1 MISLGELIKR
11 LPEGPV
17 ISIAGA
23 GGKTTL
29 MFRLA
34 EMLPVPCVMTTT
46 TKVGADQIRN
56 ADSAATIDCI
66 DGMIPAKKMWVSPSL
81 EPVKGKIP
89 GCTLADFKH
98 LAGICAKRSW
108 GLVNEADGA
117 ACRHIKAPSAHE
129 PVIPAESNVCVYAV
143 GLDVLGK
150 SVSDATV
157 HRPEVFT
164 RLTGTEAGEA
174 ITAEAVLRL
183 LEHPEG
189 GLKGFPAGAL
199 RVVYLT
205 HADTSERKDA
215 AAWINDRIK
224 TYDFVCAHE

>member
-1 MISLGELIKR
+1 MISLVDLITC
-11 LPEGPV
+11 LPEASV

-46 TKVGADQIRN
+46 TKVGADQIRK
-56 ADSAATIDCI
+56 ADSTSTIDCI
-66 DGMIPAKKMWVSPSL
+66 DGMIPGKKMWVTPSL
-81 EPVKGKIP
+81 APVKGKIP
-89 GCTLADFKH
+89 GGTLVDFKK
-98 LAGICAKRSW
+98 LAAFCAERGW

-117 ACRHIKAPSAHE
+117 ACRHIKAPAAHE

-150 SVSDATV
+150 PVSDETV

-164 RLTGTEAGEA
+164 RLTGTEADEA

-205 HADTSERKDA
+205 HADPSDRKDA
-215 AAWINDRIK
+215 AAWIDDRIK
-224 TYDFVCAHE
+224 TYNFVCAHE